1 MTYPFYCMIAAFAL
15 VYLSKIPLGIAQNK
29 EGDRGYDNRNPR
41 AQQARL
47 SGWGARALAAH
58 QNGFEI
64 TPIFAAAVITAHL
77 FQADAYWSAVWAATF
92 VLARLLYLAA
102 YLVDKNLLRSL
113 LWTVGLVCCIALFVL
128 AA

>member
-15 VYLSKIPLGIAQNK
+15 VYLSKIPLGIAMNR
-29 EGDRGYDNRNPR
+29 EGEKGYDNRHPR

-47 SGWGARALAAH
+47 TGWGARSLAAH

-64 TPIFAAAVITAHL
+64 TPIFAVAVITAHL
-77 FQADAYWSAVWAATF
+77 FQADAYWSAVWSATF
-92 VLARLLYLAA
+92 VVSRVFYLAA
-102 YLVDKNLLRSL
+102 YLADKNILRSL
-113 LWTVGLVCCIALFVL
+113 LWTVGLVCCVALFVL